1 MEPWSGRIFKDDE
14 YRKAGAVLT
23 RDLSKSNIVLGVKE
37 VAPSFLH
44 DGEAYCF
51 FSHTIK
57 GQSYNM
63 PMLRYIVDHGIT
75 LFDYELVRDA
85 DGRRLIFFSD
95 FAGYAGMIDSF
106 WALGRRLEWEGI
118 TSPFSRIKYAT
129 HYGRLHDAE
138 DDLRAI
144 GRMISRDGLPAKI
157 VPMICAFTGY
167 GRVATAAQR
176 MFDLLPHAD
185 IEPEELDQFVRA
197 GRYSDR
203 VVYRV
208 RYRKPDMYEHRS
220 AGRTFSVDHFQK
232 HPDQYQSRFERAV
245 PYLTMII
252 NGIYW
257 EPGYPRLVTKR
268 FMKSWYRLE
277 KRPRLRVIGDITCD
291 IDGYI
296 ELTVKETDATQPVF
310 VYEPLTDKVRDGW
323 EGKGPV
329 VLAVD
334 KLPAELPREASESF
348 GNALMPFVPSLARAS
363 FGRSF
368 AKIDLPREFKD
379 AMIVHQGVLRR
390 AFKGLHTLL
399 VSSDD

>member
-1 MEPWSGRIFKDDE
+1 MLNTIGIRKETKDKTQRRAPLSPDHVRELIRRHRLTVFVEPWSRRIFKDDE

-37 VAPSFLH
+37 VAPSFLS
-44 DGEAYCF
+44 DGQAYCF

-57 GQSYNM
+57 GQAYNM

-129 HYGRLHDAE
+129 RYGRLHDAE
-138 DDLRAI
+138 DDLRTI
-144 GRMISRDGLPAKI
+144 GRLISRDGLPAKI

-185 IEPEELDQFVRA
+185 IDPEELEQFVRA

-220 AGRTFSVDHFQK
+220 ADRTFNVDHFQK

-291 IDGYI
+291 IDGSI
-296 ELTVKETDATQPVF
+296 ELTVKETAAGRRREVYDRIRERRRPRAT
-310 VYEPLTDKVRDGW
+310 DGT
-323 EGKGPV
+323 
-329 VLAVD
+329 
-334 KLPAELPREASESF
+334 
-348 GNALMPFVPSLARAS
+348 GNQL
-363 FGRSF
+363 
-368 AKIDLPREFKD
+368 
-379 AMIVHQGVLRR
+379 
-390 AFKGLHTLL
+390 
-399 VSSDD
+399 